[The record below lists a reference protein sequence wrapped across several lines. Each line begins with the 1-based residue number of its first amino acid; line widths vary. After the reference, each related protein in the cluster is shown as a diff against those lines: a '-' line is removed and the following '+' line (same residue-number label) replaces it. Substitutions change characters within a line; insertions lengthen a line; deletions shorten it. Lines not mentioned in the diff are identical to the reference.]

1 MTNNQVTR
9 HLIFGALGQDG
20 SYLAEQLSV
29 EGNQV
34 IGVIRN
40 SSVIPNAYLHENINY
55 VRGDILDSTFIYSL
69 LDSFRPTH
77 IYNLASASSVSES
90 YLNPQLSL
98 QINLEFVRKLI
109 KNIEKYRAKS
119 GRDVFL
125 FQASSSEMFGPD
137 HTNLIAENTSHDPR
151 SPYAEHKS
159 MSHNLCLEARSSL
172 GMKIGIGILF
182 NHESPRRPLKFVS
195 RKITNGAYLISKGIE
210 KKLVLGN
217 INVQRDWGYA
227 PDYVRAIGLI
237 GKNMSADDFV
247 IATGQLQSLD
257 KMCKIAFTAVG
268 IENPS
273 NFIESNHSL
282 YRINENSGLAGDS
295 SKVQSK
301 LGWLPTKSF
310 EDMIT
315 LMTRLE
321 YYDPRIH

>member
-1 MTNNQVTR
+1 MTNDQVTC

-20 SYLAEQLSV
+20 SYLAEQLSA

-34 IGVIRN
+34 VGVIRN

-55 VRGDILDSTFIYSL
+55 VRGDILDSTFVNSL
-69 LDSFRPTH
+69 LDTFRPTH

-90 YLNPQLSL
+90 YLYPQLSL
-98 QINLEFVRKLI
+98 QVNFEFVRDLI
-109 KNIEKYRAKS
+109 ESIEKYRAKS
-119 GRDVFL
+119 GQDVFL

-137 HTNLIAENTSHDPR
+137 HISLITENTSHDPR

-159 MSHNLCLEARSSL
+159 MSHNLCFEARSSL
-172 GMKIGIGILF
+172 GMKIGTGIFF

-195 RKITNGAYLISKGIE
+195 RKITNGAYLISKGLE

-227 PDYVRAIGLI
+227 PDFVQAINLI

-247 IATGQLQSLD
+247 LATGQLHSLNE
-257 KMCKIAFTAVG
+257 MCKIAFKAVG
-268 IENPS
+268 IENPLDFIVS
-273 NFIESNHSL
+273 NQSL
-282 YRINENSGLAGDS
+282 YRNNENSGLAGDS
-295 SKVQSK
+295 SKAQSK

-310 EDMIT
+310 EDMIA

-321 YYDPRIH
+321 VYDSRID